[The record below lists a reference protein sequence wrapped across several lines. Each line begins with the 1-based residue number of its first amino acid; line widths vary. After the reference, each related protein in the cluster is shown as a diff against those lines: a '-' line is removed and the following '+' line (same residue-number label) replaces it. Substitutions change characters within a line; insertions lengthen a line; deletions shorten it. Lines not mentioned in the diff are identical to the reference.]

1 MATQESYIV
10 INYIEVAVGS
20 ASGSTFS
27 SPIINSAL
35 PAKAR
40 STVERLRELEEIKT
54 FISEQEYEQKREA
67 ILAAV

>member
-1 MATQESYIV
+1 MATQKSYIV

-27 SPIINSAL
+27 SPIINAVL
-35 PAKAR
+35 PAEAR
-40 STVERLRELEEIKT
+40 STAERLRELEEVKP
-54 FISEQEYEQKREA
+54 FISEQEYKQKREA